1 MEIIS
6 QLFRT
11 VIFHVVPSRMLE
23 SLIGVENM
31 VREKEPI
38 DSDGGSLSKAEE
50 YLSGKTMGILAGA
63 PRWISF
69 R

>member
-1 MEIIS
+1 MCPS
-6 QLFRT
+6 LARSFPRT
-11 VIFHVVPSRMLE
+11 EKDR
-23 SLIGVENM
+23 VENI

-63 PRWISF
+63 PR
-69 R
+69 